1 MKKIGM
7 ILGIVLI
14 LHSGQLGAQSF
25 EAEQLLLDW
34 EKLTQMKQILSDMKT
49 GYEVVSKGYT
59 TIRDIAQGN
68 FSLHEAFLDGLW
80 LVSPAVRKYWKIPAI
95 IDQQLSLVSEYR
107 TAWNNFN
114 KAGNFLPEEINYM
127 ETVYSHLLDQ
137 SLKSLNDLV
146 MILTAHQL
154 RMSDDERLAGID
166 KIHRDMQEELVF
178 LRKFNSNNSVLAL
191 QRTKETAEVKL
202 MQQIYHLP

>member
-1 MKKIGM
+1 M
-7 ILGIVLI
+7 ILGVVLVFN
-14 LHSGQLGAQSF
+14 SGKIIAQSF

-49 GYEVVSKGYT
+49 GYAVVSKGYT

-68 FSLHEAFLDGLW
+68 FNLHEAFLDGLW
-80 LVSPAVRKYWKIPAI
+80 LVSPAVRKYWKIPSI
-95 IDQQLSLVSEYR
+95 IDKQLSLVSEYK
-107 TAWNNFN
+107 TAWINFS
-114 KAGNFLPEEINYM
+114 KAGNFQPEEINYM

-137 SLKSLNDLV
+137 SLKSLNDLIT
-146 MILTAHQL
+146 ILSVHQL

-166 KIHRDMQEELVF
+166 KIHQDMQEELVF
-178 LRKFNSNNSVLAL
+178 LRKFNNNNSLLAL
-191 QRTKETAEVKL
+191 QRTKETNDVKL